1 MSCHDTGSGVSILHD
16 IPENF
21 TFCGHIQRGSCFIQ
35 QKDWR
40 FSEECPGNGKSLG
53 LAL

>member
-16 IPENF
+16 ISENF

-35 QKDWR
+35 QKDR
-40 FSEECPGNGKSLG
+40 LKTQAAIASEYAGKVF
-53 LAL
+53 